1 MSKWR
6 LDMTQLILASTSPRR
21 KEILEKVNIPF
32 KVMQPDVDESVFNG
46 NDPESIVI
54 ELAKNKAM
62 SVLKNIGYNDIVLGV
77 DTIVYVENMILGKP
91 FDKNQARQMMQ
102 VLSNKTHLVISGV
115 SLLSRNGF
123 EKTFAVKTQVE
134 FLLIDENEINEYVNS
149 DEPYDKAGGYAI
161 QGLAAKFI
169 KSINGCYYNV
179 MGLPL
184 SAVYSVIKNMI

>member
-1 MSKWR
+1 
-6 LDMTQLILASTSPRR
+6 MTQLILASTSPRR

-62 SVLKNIGYNDIVLGV
+62 SVLKNISYNDIVLGV